1 MMEQKTAM
9 KICYDNYNHKA
20 LIFLLLAILSIHIF
34 LSSQEAKANHFEI
47 RNDVEIKS
55 VIEKHKSKIPKL
67 MKKDR
72 LPGLSIALVDKY
84 GVFWSDV
91 YGFTDRKK
99 RKPVTPDTI
108 FSVQSMSKTFTATGV
123 MIAIQDRLVDLDS
136 PITTYIPNFTVK
148 SRFEKNPQEK
158 ITLRHLLSHKAG
170 FTHEAQIGNNNY
182 PDFPSFEAHIESI
195 SDTWLRY
202 PVGQRY
208 CYSNLGID
216 LAGYILQIVSDRPFA
231 QYMKEKVLE
240 PIGMKNSSFDWK
252 DIRNNENRAIGHA
265 KGFSNVPLE
274 FAMIPAGALYSSIKD
289 MTKFIQFH
297 LNDGVVGNKKILEKK
312 YLEEMYSIP
321 FPVKDQIEGY
331 ALGIDKDKN
340 NGSYY
345 LAHSGS
351 GMGFTS
357 NMRWCPEFG
366 IGMVLLTNSQNHQ
379 LLNLSYKIIDEI
391 VKSKIGGTQPES
403 KSYNLGA
410 GETVKLKT
418 KKVIGNYVGR
428 WGRFDI
434 VFKDENYWIKVRR
447 RRLTPIN
454 FTSDT
459 EAFIKEKD
467 GTTTF
472 IRFVFDVNDTPS
484 YLVKVNNGVTFNY
497 NDGPHD
503 QQGPNKKEWK
513 DYIGRYRLST
523 WGQKGKVLKVSKK
536 NGYLYFDKLRLKE
549 HQPGLFFSSTGEVL
563 DLREKAP
570 TWRNIKLGKKMDDFY
585 YWGRDAIHSR

>member
-1 MMEQKTAM
+1 M
-9 KICYDNYNHKA
+9 
-20 LIFLLLAILSIHIF
+20 
-34 LSSQEAKANHFEI
+34 
-47 RNDVEIKS
+47 
-55 VIEKHKSKIPKL
+55 
-67 MKKDR
+67 
-72 LPGLSIALVDKY
+72 
-84 GVFWSDV
+84 
-91 YGFTDRKK
+91 
-99 RKPVTPDTI
+99 
-108 FSVQSMSKTFTATGV
+108 
-123 MIAIQDRLVDLDS
+123 
-136 PITTYIPNFTVK
+136 
-148 SRFEKNPQEK
+148 
-158 ITLRHLLSHKAG
+158 
-170 FTHEAQIGNNNY
+170 
-182 PDFPSFEAHIESI
+182 
-195 SDTWLRY
+195 
-202 PVGQRY
+202 
-208 CYSNLGID
+208 
-216 LAGYILQIVSDRPFA
+216 
-231 QYMKEKVLE
+231 
-240 PIGMKNSSFDWK
+240 
-252 DIRNNENRAIGHA
+252 
-265 KGFSNVPLE
+265 PLE

-391 VKSKIGGTQPES
+391 VKSKIGGTPPES
-403 KSYNLGA
+403 KSYNLVA

-418 KKVIGNYVGR
+418 KKIIGNYVGR
-428 WGRFDI
+428 RGLFDI

-536 NGYLYFDKLRLKE
+536 NGYLYLDKLRLQE
-549 HQPGLFFSSTGEVL
+549 YQSGLFFSSTGEAL
-563 DLREKAP
+563 DLRNTTP
-570 TWRNIKLGKKMDDFY
+570 TWRNIKLRK
-585 YWGRDAIHSR
+585 RIDASAYKGPVK